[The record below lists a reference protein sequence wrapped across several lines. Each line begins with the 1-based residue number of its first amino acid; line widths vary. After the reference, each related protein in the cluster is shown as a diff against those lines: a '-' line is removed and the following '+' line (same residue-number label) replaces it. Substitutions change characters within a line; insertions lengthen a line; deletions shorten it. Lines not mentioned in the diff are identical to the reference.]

1 MECLTVLIGQISNS
15 HRGSS
20 TVEAALVIPLLI
32 LIIAGLISV
41 GIRLEKRVEDSS
53 SYHVY
58 EARDV
63 LDSKF
68 ENPEKIV
75 RAKWVIR

>member
-1 MECLTVLIGQISNS
+1 MECLIVLIGPISNS
-15 HRGSS
+15 RKGSS

-32 LIIAGLISV
+32 LIIVGLISA

-53 SYHVY
+53 SDHVY
-58 EARDV
+58 EARDILGSK
-63 LDSKF
+63 LD
-68 ENPEKIV
+68 NPEKIV